1 MKKLI
6 VLALVLGMAASASA
20 YVLDFASM
28 APDASLDVAELA
40 AMGLTVTEDGGPL
53 ITSTVAL
60 GGGGLDWG
68 GAGGG
73 AYNNDIFWKPGIID
87 IVTSPVQTF
96 TIKYRLDSEP
106 AGSSRFAAGPANNV
120 DLYFAF
126 SEHNSAGNA
135 VEITA
140 ARDPRNDLILGFPNG
155 APGYDSYFV
164 MLQYELDFAN
174 DTWRAR
180 LGDDNGGEVWGA
192 WVPGNDSVNNDTVQV
207 EGIRIYG
214 YGGSTVESVSW
225 TPEPATIALL
235 GMGALALIRKR
246 R

>member
-6 VLALVLGMAASASA
+6 VLALVLGMVASASA
-20 YVLDFASM
+20 VTLDFAAM

-40 AMGLTVTEDGGPL
+40 AMNLTVTEDGGPL
-53 ITSTVAL
+53 VTSTVAL

-68 GAGGG
+68 MGGGG
-73 AYNNDIFWKPGIID
+73 AYNNDLLWKPSQLD
-87 IVTSPVQTF
+87 ITTVPVQTF
-96 TIKYRLDSEP
+96 TIKYRIDSEP
-106 AGSSRFAAGPANNV
+106 NINSRFAAGPANNESK
-120 DLYFAF
+120 YYTF

-135 VEITA
+135 VEITG
-140 ARDPRNDLILGFPNG
+140 ARDPRNDLMLSFPNG
-155 APGYDSYFV
+155 APGYDTYFV

-174 DTWRAR
+174 DTWKAR

-192 WVPGNDSVNNDTVQV
+192 WVNGNDSIRNDTIQV
-207 EGIRIYG
+207 EGMRVYG
-214 YGGSTVESVSW
+214 YGGSTIESISW